1 MSLFVIAD
9 LHLCFSDPSKTMS
22 VFAGWENYQERIEKH
37 WLELIKDGDTVVLP
51 GDISWGMSLAQALPD
66 FQFIDR
72 LPGRKIIIKGNH
84 DYWWTTRR
92 KMEDFLA
99 AGGCT
104 SIHILH
110 NDHYAYGKYGI
121 CGTRGWVNM
130 PGETQDEKVLRREV
144 QRLETSIQSAL
155 KADLEPIVF
164 MHYPPIFATNF
175 NYDILEIL
183 YRYKIKH
190 CYYGHIHGK
199 SAHEL
204 CVTNTYDDV
213 DFHLIA
219 ADYLKFVPEL
229 VIKGDL

>member
-1 MSLFVIAD
+1 MSL
-9 LHLCFSDPSKTMS
+9 
-22 VFAGWENYQERIEKH
+22 Q
-37 WLELIKDGDTVVLP
+37 
-51 GDISWGMSLAQALPD
+51 QALPD
-66 FQFIDR
+66 FQFIHR
-72 LPGRKIIIKGNH
+72 LPGEKIILKGNH
-84 DYWWTTRR
+84 DYWWTTKK

-99 AGGCT
+99 AEGFD
-104 SIHILH
+104 SIKILH
-110 NDHYAYGKYGI
+110 NNHYRYENYGI

-130 PGETQDEKVLRREV
+130 PGETQDEKVLKREV

-155 KADLEPIVF
+155 KEELEPIVF

-175 NYDILEIL
+175 NYDILQIL

-204 CVTNTYDDV
+204 CVKNTYDDI

-219 ADYLKFVPEL
+219 GDYLQFVPEKIL
-229 VIKGDL
+229 